1 MPGSELKLLRGL
13 ENGCDGIITATCNVT
28 ANLARKVYDDF
39 SKKEKQTVN
48 ETLCKVRGVF
58 DQYNLISGLHS
69 LMSDQDDN
77 YKNVIPPMSL
87 LNEKEKKQLVDDLNK
102 LNFKLEALEAA

>member
-1 MPGSELKLLRGL
+1 
-13 ENGCDGIITATCNVT
+13 
-28 ANLARKVYDDF
+28 
-39 SKKEKQTVN
+39 
-48 ETLCKVRGVF
+48 
-58 DQYNLISGLHS
+58 
-69 LMSDQDDN
+69 MSDQYDS

>member
-1 MPGSELKLLRGL
+1 
-13 ENGCDGIITATCNVT
+13 
-28 ANLARKVYDDF
+28 
-39 SKKEKQTVN
+39 
-48 ETLCKVRGVF
+48 
-58 DQYNLISGLHS
+58 
-69 LMSDQDDN
+69 MSDQDDN